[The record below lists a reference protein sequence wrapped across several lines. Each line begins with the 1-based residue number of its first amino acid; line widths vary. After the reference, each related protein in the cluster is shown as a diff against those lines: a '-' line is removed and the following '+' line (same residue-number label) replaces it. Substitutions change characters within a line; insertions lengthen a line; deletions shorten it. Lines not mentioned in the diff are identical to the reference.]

1 MVYELVILCVGDFA
15 LCSFF
20 VAWLGVYLVV
30 GLALVAFDCVVVL
43 LFVALDFCICGLLV
57 VL

>member
-1 MVYELVILCVGDFA
+1 MLVDFA

-43 LFVALDFCICGLLV
+43 LFVALDFCICVLLV

>member
-1 MVYELVILCVGDFA
+1 MLVDFA

-43 LFVALDFCICGLLV
+43 LFVVLDFCICGLLV